1 MTQIERERIDRQRH
15 AMYREYRLLA
25 KFLSKRFRDIDSGE
39 LHLSGGIRQLYQKEL
54 EALFGTSTRWG
65 KLQQDLNERQG
76 GILKDL
82 KKDFPYFTGTQ
93 IQVFSY
99 LASGLPFF
107 LIANLAGLSS
117 ENSVYVMK
125 TKMRERIT
133 GTSCPRREEYL
144 KLLER

>member
-1 MTQIERERIDRQRH
+1 MTQIERKRIDRQRH
-15 AMYREYRLLA
+15 AMHREYGLLA
-25 KFLSKRFRDIDSGE
+25 KFLSKIFRDIDSGE
-39 LHLSGGIRQLYQKEL
+39 LQLSEGMRELYRKEL

-65 KLQQDLNERQG
+65 KLQQDLNECQG

-125 TKMRERIT
+125 TKMKETIT
-133 GTSCPRREEYL
+133 GTACPRRDEYL
-144 KLLER
+144 MMLEK

>member
-1 MTQIERERIDRQRH
+1 MRQ
-15 AMYREYRLLA
+15 EYHLLA
-25 KFLSKRFRDIDSGE
+25 IFLSKRFRDMDSGE
-39 LHLSGGIRQLYQKEL
+39 LFISEGMRELYRKEL

-65 KLQQDLNERQG
+65 KLQLELNERQG

-144 KLLER
+144 KLLE

>member
-1 MTQIERERIDRQRH
+1 MTQIERERIDRQRY
-15 AMYREYRLLA
+15 AMHKEYRLLA
-25 KFLSKRFRDIDSGE
+25 NFLSKRFRDIDSGE
-39 LHLSGGIRQLYQKEL
+39 LHLSGGIRQLYRKEL

-99 LASGLPFF
+99 LASELPFF

-125 TKMRERIT
+125 TKMREMIT
-133 GTSCPRREEYL
+133 GTACPRREEYL
-144 KLLER
+144 KLLE